1 MSSILV
7 LALSDLVC
15 ASADS
20 LSLWVREDLL
30 SISVHHITP
39 SVSALPVSRA
49 FKRRVAALVGRLSL
63 LSDSGRIY
71 CLQAGCP

>member
-7 LALSDLVC
+7 LALSGLIC
-15 ASADS
+15 ASVDS
-20 LSLWVREDLL
+20 LSLWVREDSL
-30 SISVHHITP
+30 SISVHHTTP
-39 SVSALPVSRA
+39 SVSGLPVGA
-49 FKRRVAALVGRLSL
+49 FRRRVAALVGRLSL